1 MAVDIVMP
9 RLSDSMEE
17 GTILE
22 WLVGVGDEVRRGQ
35 PLVEIETDKATMT
48 YESDA
53 DGVLLEIVVGPGETA
68 ALGQPIAVVGAAG
81 ERIDVPS
88 PREKAPAAGN
98 GAAAATSNSGSAAAG
113 VSEARSLRPAR
124 NGDAT
129 PAAAPHASGARR
141 VPASPLARR
150 IASD

>member
-81 ERIDVPS
+81 ERVDVLS

-98 GAAAATSNSGSAAAG
+98 GAAAAAAG
-113 VSEARSLRPAR
+113 VGEARSPRPAR

-129 PAAAPHASGARR
+129 PAAAPPASEARR
-141 VPASPLARR
+141 AAASPLARR
-150 IASD
+150 IASE